1 MGKQLYFVH
10 MEEDISE
17 FLCAISEFNGKIIVN
32 GKLFEPS
39 AALSTVS
46 VEMNNDRRVQY
57 LMVSSKDITLPKYPN
72 VCIEDGTAIEFSNS
86 HRWIKDS
93 KVYYDGGRIYLR
105 PNSEGTYDKNL
116 LVLFE
121 NLRRYIKKKYLYH
134 KNAGIYLSPRFTDA
148 YDHRNAYYSQLGK
161 PFDL

>member
-17 FLCAISEFNGKIIVN
+17 FLCAISEFNGIIIVN
-32 GKLFEPS
+32 GKILEQSVVLPTV
-39 AALSTVS
+39 LS
-46 VEMNNDRRVQY
+46 EMNNHRHVQY
-57 LMVSSKDITLPKYPN
+57 LIISSKNIALSKHPN
-72 VCIEDGTAIEFSNS
+72 VSIVDGTAIEFSNS

-105 PNSEGTYDKNL
+105 PNSEGAYDKDL
-116 LVLFE
+116 LLLFE
-121 NLRRYIKKKYLYH
+121 KLQRYIKKKYSYH
-134 KNAGIYLSPRFTDA
+134 KNAGIYLSPIFMDA
-148 YDHRNAYYSQLGK
+148 YNHRNAYYSQLGK